1 MLMKKKKMSQK
12 QLLAELAGWYGTV
25 AILAA
30 YVLVSFSIISG
41 DGLVF
46 QLLNLTGALGII
58 AIAAYK
64 KVRQS
69 IVLNVFWSVVAV
81 VALIRLIFL

>member
-1 MLMKKKKMSQK
+1 MTTK
-12 QLLAELAGWYGTV
+12 QLFTETAGWYGAL

-30 YVLVSFSIISG
+30 YLLVSFNLISG
-41 DGLVF
+41 NGLVF

-69 IVLNVFWSVVAV
+69 IMLNTFWAIIAI
-81 VALIRLIFL
+81 VALFRIFLS